1 MTTVESPVL
10 TLIRL
15 LKRYLLVVKEDGSIA
30 KIHVGQEWL
39 DREILESFDGQIT
52 VGLERGEDEK
62 LSFDG
67 SLRRLCHFLRV
78 NVWASDRSIREK
90 VCSEINR
97 VIHGKRNT
105 PNIVNYNFCGVGVAS
120 ETHEAFHGVSVS
132 DLPPN
137 DDGWSEF
144 AEGEYQKIWYSDDNR
159 LSKSV
164 LENGK
169 YAYTLFRFKIDAD
182 ENLLKR
188 LILKFEGYG
197 VAPSGNGATIK
208 VWNHV
213 ANVWENAVS
222 GSSATDEVLMINLS
236 SNLPNYVDADGYAYL
251 LAKTTF
257 PSDGETQAVLYCDY
271 VEVEFAVNGIAY
283 VDIVSF
289 RDVDEVR
296 VKPFL
301 WRTEFLVKSWFFE
314 NVTIMEE

>member
-1 MTTVESPVL
+1 MTAMENPVL
-10 TLIRL
+10 TFIRL
-15 LKRYLLVVKEDGSIA
+15 LKRYLLVVKDDGSLA

-39 DREILESFDGQIT
+39 DREILKSFDGQIT

-78 NVWASDRSIREK
+78 NVWTSDRSIREK
-90 VCSEINR
+90 ICSEINR

-105 PNIVNYNFCGVGVAS
+105 PNHVDYNFCGVGVTSDSHKAYQS
-120 ETHEAFHGVSVS
+120 VSVS
-132 DLPPN
+132 DLPPTDN
-137 DDGWSEF
+137 CWSEF
-144 AEGEYQKIWYSDDNR
+144 TNDEYEKIWYNDDNR
-159 LSKSV
+159 FGKSA

-169 YAYTLFRFKIDAD
+169 YAFMLFRFKIDA
-182 ENLLKR
+182 EESFLNR
-188 LILKFEGYG
+188 LVLRFEGYG

-213 ANVWENAVS
+213 AGAWENAVS
-222 GSSATDEVLMINLS
+222 GNSATDEVLMINLS
-236 SNLPNYVDADGYAYL
+236 SDLPNYVDADGYAYL
-251 LAKTTF
+251 LAKTSF
-257 PSDGETQAVLYCDY
+257 PSNGEAQAVLYCDY
-271 VEVEFAVNGIAY
+271 VEAEFTVNGIAY
-283 VDIVSF
+283 ADIVGF

-314 NVTIMEE
+314 NVMEE

>member
-1 MTTVESPVL
+1 MTATENPVL
-10 TLIRL
+10 TFIRL
-15 LKRYLLVVKEDGSIA
+15 LKRYLSVVKEDGALA
-30 KIHVGQEWL
+30 KIYVGQEWL
-39 DREILESFDGQIT
+39 DRELLKSFDGQIT

-90 VCSEINR
+90 LCSEIKR

-105 PNIVNYNFCGVGVAS
+105 PNNVNYNFYGVGITS
-120 ETHEAFHGVSVS
+120 DTHKAFHGVSAS

-137 DDGWSEF
+137 NDAWNELADS
-144 AEGEYQKIWYSDDNR
+144 EYQKIWYSDDNR
-159 LSKSV
+159 LSKAA

-182 ENLLKR
+182 ENFLKR
-188 LILKFEGYG
+188 LVLKFEGYG
-197 VAPSGNGATIK
+197 DAPSGNGATIK
-208 VWNHV
+208 VWNHL
-213 ANVWENAVS
+213 ANAWENAVS
-222 GSSATDEVLMINLS
+222 GSSATDEILTINLS

-251 LAKTTF
+251 LAKTAF
-257 PSDGETQAVLYCDY
+257 PSDGESQAVLYCDY
-271 VEVEFAVNGIAY
+271 VEVEFTVNGIAY
-283 VDIVSF
+283 VDIVGF
-289 RDVDEVR
+289 RDADEVR

-301 WRTEFLVKSWFFE
+301 WHTEFLVKSWFFE